1 VSDEFV
7 LDDETANSNNGGTLR
22 QKLEQAIAALN
33 ELRKENE
40 SLKTEKAT
48 QVVNQTWD
56 SLKVPA
62 KFRSAYLGEKSPEAI
77 RKWWEEISPLVN
89 LEAAEGEPQPQELT
103 PEQQVE
109 QAAAQAFQQASGLGT
124 DALSGGYDAAM
135 AKAKEAR
142 GKTGADREAALKEFY
157 ASAQVPDFN

>member
-1 VSDEFV
+1 MSDEFV

-33 ELRKENE
+33 TLKTENE
-40 SLKTEKAT
+40 SLKTEKAER
-48 QVVNQTWD
+48 VVKATWD
-56 SLKVPA
+56 ELNVPA
-62 KFRSAYLGEKSPEAI
+62 PIRSFYQGDKSPEAM
-77 RKWWEEISPLVN
+77 KQWWEASRGFFNIQVADEQ
-89 LEAAEGEPQPQELT
+89 PQPVELT
-103 PEQQVE
+103 QEQQVE

-124 DALSGGYDAAM
+124 DALSGGFEASM

-142 GKTGADREAALKEFY
+142 GKTGADREAALKAFY